1 MRTILLLA
9 LVSLPAAAWAD
20 ASQALRMAKDGHFAA
35 AGNVRCA
42 QEVGEALGPCTAEVS
57 RATGSAAVV
66 VTFGN
71 GFSRMLSFSDGAFL
85 RGNTTMSGTGK
96 DTEWTLSDG
105 LFEIRVDDQRFE
117 IPEALVFG
125 KAP

>member
-1 MRTILLLA
+1 MRPLLLLT
-9 LVSLPAAAWAD
+9 LVCLPAASWAD
-20 ASQALRMAKDGHFAA
+20 TSQALRLAKAGDFAA
-35 AGNVRCA
+35 SGTVGCA
-42 QEVGEALGPCTAEVS
+42 QEVGEALGVCTAEVS
-57 RATGSAAVV
+57 RAAEAAAVV

-71 GFSRMLSFSDGAFL
+71 GFSRILSFSDGAFL

-105 LFEIRVDDQRFE
+105 LLEIRVDDQRFE